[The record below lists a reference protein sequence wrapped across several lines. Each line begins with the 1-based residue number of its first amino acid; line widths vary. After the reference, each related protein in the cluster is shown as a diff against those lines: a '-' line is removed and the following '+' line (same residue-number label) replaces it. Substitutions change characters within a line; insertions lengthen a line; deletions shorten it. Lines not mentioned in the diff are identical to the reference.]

1 MIVVDASVAVK
12 WFVNEEYSDEA
23 LKLLSKNDE
32 LHAPY
37 ILKAEVASA
46 LRKYFIRGFISDEHV
61 RESLKILSEIDI
73 IYHEI
78 SWDLLKDALELS
90 IKNRIMIYDAIYVS
104 LSEKLNLEFITAD
117 ERLYNSLKDKANIR
131 LIQSLSSD

>member
-61 RESLKILSEIDI
+61 RESLKIFSEIDI